1 MPGPLRRLALLMG
14 ISLSLAGRAFS
25 VEFASPSAYAV
36 GSSPQSV
43 VVGDFN
49 GDGKRDLAVLNT
61 TSNTV
66 SLLLGNGDGS
76 FQTAKSFNCGNDPSS
91 LAVGDFNGDGK
102 LDLVVFMFGN
112 SSSAVSAELRVLL
125 GNGDG
130 TFQAPTVTTASVFT
144 QSFVAGDFNGDKKT
158 DIVTATADSA
168 GTTSLQILSGNG
180 DGTFQ
185 APKMLAIGNLKS
197 AHFAAGD
204 FNKDGKLD
212 LVANVTGGLQFL
224 QGQGDGT
231 FVAGS
236 ATAPLSLGT
245 AGNFWVTDINSDGNL
260 DLVVDSRLISCS
272 GSVFFRIC
280 VTSQNVGVLL
290 GNGNGTFGTE
300 QIFAKSSGI
309 FNLVGL
315 ISPVLIGDFNGDGKL
330 DVLYRQRVSGA
341 LSLQVRLGRADGT
354 FATPISMS
362 DPGALGAAQDFNS
375 DKLSDLVT
383 LDPTNGNVNI
393 LLNDSPSTGTDL
405 AIIQS
410 KASPEPVGV
419 GTSLTYTADLMNEG
433 PQDATGVTFTDTL
446 PSNVTFVS
454 ANASAGTCSRASQ
467 MVTCT
472 LGAVADTN
480 DVQVTM
486 VVTPNAVGPIT
497 NNMKID
503 GNESDGAAGNNSA
516 SQASTVVPVYTLTIA
531 KSGNGT
537 GTISADPGI
546 NATPNCGATCSA
558 TFLSGTMVNI
568 SAAPDSGSLLQS
580 WGGGCSGTPNSQL
593 SCVVTMN
600 ANTTVSATFVL
611 GITLNVSVTGGG
623 TATVTSNDGSISCG
637 DTGGACSSLNLP
649 GTHVS
654 LIATPS
660 TGSQFSSWSGA
671 CSGTN
676 PNSCGVTL
684 NSNQTVTATITPAP
698 DFSVTPASTSLTVK
712 RGSQVSEALTFPALG
727 GFSAAIALTCS
738 ISGPS
743 PMPKCGLAPA
753 SVTPGA
759 SATLTVD
766 ASHLSAAFVPQGL
779 SHMSDFYAVTL
790 PMGALALVLT
800 VSAAGKRRRN
810 WLLFDFLMVALLA
823 AACGGSS
830 TPPPPPPAQN
840 FIITVS
846 ATSGALQ
853 HSTKINVTVN

>member
-1 MPGPLRRLALLMG
+1 MPGPLRRLALLTC
-14 ISLSLAGRAFS
+14 ISLCLAGRAFS

-36 GSSPQSV
+36 GSGPQSV

-49 GDGKRDLAVLNT
+49 GDGKQDLAVLNA
-61 TSNTV
+61 TSNSV

-76 FQTAKSFNCGNDPSS
+76 FQTAKSFNCGNNPSS

-130 TFQAPTVTTASVFT
+130 TLQAPIVTTASVLT

-158 DIVTATADSA
+158 DIVAAAVDSA

-185 APKMLAIGNLKS
+185 APKMLTIPNLRS

-212 LVANVTGGLQFL
+212 LVVNVTGGLQFL

-236 ATAPLSLGT
+236 AIAPLSPGS
-245 AGNFWVTDINSDGNL
+245 ASNFWVRDINSDGNL
-260 DLVVDSRLISCS
+260 DLVVDSRLFSCS

-280 VTSQNVGVLL
+280 VTTQNIGTLL

-300 QIFAKSSGI
+300 QIFAKSSSI
-309 FNLVGL
+309 FNSVGGL

-330 DVLYRQRVSGA
+330 DVLYRRRISGV
-341 LSLQVRLGRADGT
+341 LSLQVRLGRGDGT
-354 FATPISMS
+354 FATVIPMS
-362 DPGALGAAQDFNS
+362 DPGALAAAQDFNS

-383 LDPTNGNVNI
+383 LDATNGNVNI

-410 KASPEPVGV
+410 QASPEPVGV
-419 GTSLTYTADLMNEG
+419 GTSLTYTADVMNEG

-454 ANASAGTCSRASQ
+454 ANASAGSCSRASQ
-467 MVTCT
+467 TVTCT
-472 LGAVADTN
+472 LGAVADTS
-480 DVQVTM
+480 DVQVTI
-486 VVTPNAVGPIT
+486 VATPNVVGTIT
-497 NNMKID
+497 NNMKMA
-503 GNESDGAAGNNSA
+503 GNESDGAAENNSA
-516 SQASTVVPVYTLTIA
+516 AQTSTVVPVYTLTIA

-537 GTISADPGI
+537 GTVSADPGI

-558 TFLSGTMVNI
+558 TYLSGTMVNL
-568 SAAPDSGSLLQS
+568 SATPDSGSLLQS
-580 WGGGCSGTPNSQL
+580 WGGACSGTPNSQL

-600 ANTTVSATFVL
+600 ANTSVSATLVL
-611 GITLNVSVTGGG
+611 GMTLNVSVTGGG
-623 TATVTSNDGSISCG
+623 TGTVTSNDGLISCA

-649 GTHVS
+649 GTQVS

-676 PNSCGVTL
+676 PNSCSVTL
-684 NSNQTVTATITPAP
+684 NSNQTVAATITPAP
-698 DFSVTPASTSLTVK
+698 DFSVAPASTSLTVK

-738 ISGPS
+738 VSGPS
-743 PMPKCGLAPA
+743 PMPKCGVAPA

-766 ASHLSAAFVPQGL
+766 TSNLSAAFVPQGL
-779 SHMSDFYAVTL
+779 SHMSDLYAATL
-790 PMGALALVLT
+790 PIGALALLLT
-800 VSAAGKRRRN
+800 VSAPGKRRRN
-810 WLLFDFLMVALLA
+810 WLLFDFLIIALLA
-823 AACGGSS
+823 AACGGGSS
-830 TPPPPPPAQN
+830 TPPPPQN
-840 FIITVS
+840 FTITVS

-853 HSTKINVTVN
+853 HSTRINVTVN

>member
-1 MPGPLRRLALLMG
+1 MCICLC
-14 ISLSLAGRAFS
+14 LAGRAFS

-49 GDGKRDLAVLNT
+49 GDGRQDLAVLNT

-66 SLLLGNGDGS
+66 SILLGNGDGS
-76 FQTAKSFNCGNDPSS
+76 FQTAKNFNCGNNPSS

-130 TFQAPTVTTASVFT
+130 TFQGPVVTTMSSLT
-144 QSFVAGDFNGDKKT
+144 QALVAGDFNGDKKT
-158 DIVTATADSA
+158 DIVATTADSA
-168 GTTSLQILSGNG
+168 GTPSLQILIGNG

-185 APKMLAIGNLKS
+185 SPKPLAVSNLQGT
-197 AHFAAGD
+197 HFAAGD

-212 LVANVTGGLQFL
+212 LVVNVAGGLQFL

-231 FVAGS
+231 FVAAS
-236 ATAPLSLGT
+236 AVAPLSLGT
-245 AGNFWVTDINSDGNL
+245 ASNFWVTDINSDGNL
-260 DLVVDSRLISCS
+260 DLVVDSRLFRCS

-300 QIFAKSSGI
+300 QIFAKSSSI
-309 FNLVGL
+309 FNSGGL

-330 DVLYRQRVSGA
+330 DVLYRRRVSAA
-341 LSLQVRLGRADGT
+341 LSLQVRLGRGDGT
-354 FATPISMS
+354 FATAIPMS

-383 LDPTNGNVNI
+383 IDPTNGNVNI

-410 KASPEPVGV
+410 QASPEPVGA
-419 GTSLTYTADLMNEG
+419 GTSLSYTADVMNEG

-454 ANASAGTCSRASQ
+454 ANAAAGTCSQASQ

-472 LGAVADTN
+472 LGAVADAN
-480 DVQVTM
+480 DVQVTI
-486 VVTPNAVGPIT
+486 VVTPNAVGSIT
-497 NNMKID
+497 NNMKLS
-503 GNESDGAAGNNSA
+503 GNESDGANSNNSA
-516 SQASTVVPVYTLTIA
+516 SQTSTVVPVYTLTIA

-537 GTISADPGI
+537 GTISGDPGI

-558 TFLSGTMVNI
+558 TYLSGTMVNI

-580 WGGGCSGTPNSQL
+580 WGGACSGTPNSQL

-611 GITLNVSVTGGG
+611 GITLNVSITGGG
-623 TATVTSNDGSISCG
+623 TGTVTSNDGSISCG

-649 GTHVS
+649 GTPVS

-660 TGSQFSSWSGA
+660 SGSQFGSWSGA

-676 PNSCGVTL
+676 PNSCRVTL

-712 RGSQVSEALTFPALG
+712 RGSQVSAALTFPALG

-738 ISGPS
+738 VSGPS
-743 PMPKCGLAPA
+743 PMPKCSVAPA

-766 ASHLSAAFVPQGL
+766 TSNLSAAFVPQGL
-779 SHMSDFYAVTL
+779 SHGSDFYAVTL
-790 PMGALALVLT
+790 PIGALALILT
-800 VSAAGKRRRN
+800 VSASGKRRRN
-810 WLLFDFLMVALLA
+810 WLLFDFLIVALLA
-823 AACGGSS
+823 AACGGKS
-830 TPPPPPPAQN
+830 TPPPAQN
-840 FIITVS
+840 FTITVS
-846 ATSGALQ
+846 AISGALQ
-853 HSTKINVTVN
+853 HSTKINVNVN

>member
-1 MPGPLRRLALLMG
+1 MPAPLRKLALLMC
-14 ISLSLAGRAFS
+14 ISLCLAGRAFS

-49 GDGKRDLAVLNT
+49 GDGKQDLAVLNT

-76 FQTAKSFNCGNDPSS
+76 FQTAKNFNCGNNPSS

-102 LDLVVFMFGN
+102 LDLAVFMFGN
-112 SSSAVSAELRVLL
+112 SSSGVSAELRVLL

-130 TFQAPTVTTASVFT
+130 TFQGPVVTTMSSLT
-144 QSFVAGDFNGDKKT
+144 QAFLAGDFNGDKKT
-158 DIVTATADSA
+158 DIVTTTTDSA
-168 GTTSLQILSGNG
+168 STPSLQLLSGNG

-185 APKMLAIGNLKS
+185 SPKPVAVSNLRS

-212 LVANVTGGLQFL
+212 LVVNVTGGLQFL

-231 FVAGS
+231 FVAAS
-236 ATAPLSLGT
+236 AVAPLALGT
-245 AGNFWVTDINSDGNL
+245 ASNFWVTDINSDGNL
-260 DLVVDSRLISCS
+260 DLVVDSRLFSCS
-272 GSVFFRIC
+272 GSVFFRFC

-300 QIFAKSSGI
+300 QIFAKSSSI
-309 FNLVGL
+309 FNLGGL

-410 KASPEPVGV
+410 QASPEPVGV
-419 GTSLTYTADLMNEG
+419 GTSLTYTADVMNEG

-472 LGAVADTN
+472 LGAVADTH
-480 DVQVTM
+480 DVQVTL

-497 NNMKID
+497 NNMKLS
-503 GNESDGAAGNNSA
+503 GNESDGAASNNSA
-516 SQASTVVPVYTLTIA
+516 SQTSTVVPVYTLTIA
-531 KSGNGT
+531 KSGTGT
-537 GTISADPGI
+537 GTISADAGI

-558 TFLSGTMVNI
+558 TYLTGTMVNI
-568 SAAPDSGSLLQS
+568 SAVPDSGSLLQS
-580 WGGGCSGTPNSQL
+580 WGGACSGTPNSQL

-600 ANTTVSATFVL
+600 ANTTVSATLVL

-623 TATVTSNDGSISCG
+623 TGTVTSNDGSISCG

-649 GTHVS
+649 GTQVS
-654 LIATPS
+654 LTATPS

-684 NSNQTVTATITPAP
+684 NSNQTVTATITLAP

-738 ISGPS
+738 VSGPS
-743 PMPKCGLAPA
+743 PMPKCGVAPA
-753 SVTPGA
+753 SVAPGA

-766 ASHLSAAFVPQGL
+766 TSNLSVAFVPQGL

-790 PMGALALVLT
+790 PIGALALVLT
-800 VSAAGKRRRN
+800 VSASGKRRRN
-810 WLLFDFLMVALLA
+810 WLLFDFLIVALLA

-830 TPPPPPPAQN
+830 TPPPPPPQN

-846 ATSGALQ
+846 ATSSALQ

>member
-1 MPGPLRRLALLMG
+1 MCV
-14 ISLSLAGRAFS
+14 SLCLAGGAFG

-43 VVGDFN
+43 VAGDFN
-49 GDGKRDLAVLNT
+49 GDGKQDLAVLNT
-61 TSNTV
+61 ISNTV

-76 FQTAKSFNCGNDPSS
+76 FQAAKNFNCGNSPSS

-112 SSSAVSAELRVLL
+112 SSSDVSAELRVLL

-130 TFQAPTVTTASVFT
+130 TFQGPVVTTMSSLT
-144 QSFVAGDFNGDKKT
+144 QAFVAGDFNGDKKT
-158 DIVTATADSA
+158 DIVATTAGSTN
-168 GTTSLQILSGNG
+168 TPSLQILIGNG

-185 APKMLAIGNLKS
+185 SPKPLAVSNLRS

-212 LVANVTGGLQFL
+212 LVVNVTGGLQFL
-224 QGQGDGT
+224 RGQGDGT
-231 FVAGS
+231 FVAAS
-236 ATAPLSLGT
+236 AVAALSLGT
-245 AGNFWVTDINSDGNL
+245 ASNFWVTDINSDGNL
-260 DLVVDSRLISCS
+260 DLVVDSRQLSCS
-272 GSVFFRIC
+272 GSVFFRFC

-290 GNGNGTFGTE
+290 GNGNDMFGTE
-300 QIFAKSSGI
+300 QIFAKSLSFFSSG
-309 FNLVGL
+309 GL
-315 ISPVLIGDFNGDGKL
+315 ISSVLIGDFNGDGKL
-330 DVLYRQRVSGA
+330 DVLYRQRVSGV
-341 LSLQVRLGRADGT
+341 LTLQVRLGRGDGT
-354 FATPISMS
+354 FATVIPMA
-362 DPGALGAAQDFNS
+362 DPGALGAAQDFNA

-410 KASPEPVGV
+410 QASPEPVGV
-419 GTSLTYTADLMNEG
+419 GTSLTYTADVMNEG
-433 PQDATGVTFTDTL
+433 PQGATGVTFTDTL

-454 ANASAGTCSRASQ
+454 ATASAGSCLQASH

-472 LGAVADTN
+472 LGAVADTD
-480 DVQVTM
+480 DVQVNM
-486 VVTPNAVGPIT
+486 VVTPNAVGSIT
-497 NNMKID
+497 NSMKLS
-503 GNESDGAAGNNSA
+503 GNESDGATSNNSV
-516 SQASTVVPVYTLTIA
+516 SQTGTVVPVYTLTIA
-531 KSGNGT
+531 KPGNGT
-537 GTISADPGI
+537 GTTSADAGI

-558 TFLSGTMVNI
+558 TYLSGTMVNI
-568 SAAPDSGSLLQS
+568 YAAPDSGSLLQS
-580 WGGGCSGTPNSQL
+580 WGGACSGTPNSQL

-600 ANTTVSATFVL
+600 ADTTVSATFVL

-623 TATVTSNDGSISCG
+623 SGTVTSNDGSISCG

-649 GTHVS
+649 GTQVS

-671 CSGTN
+671 CSGTS

-698 DFSVTPASTSLTVK
+698 DFSVNPASTSLTVK

-738 ISGPS
+738 VSGPS
-743 PMPKCGLAPA
+743 PTPKCGVAPA
-753 SVTPGA
+753 SVMPGA
-759 SATLTVD
+759 SATLSVD
-766 ASHLSAAFVPQGL
+766 TSNLSAAFVPRGL

-790 PMGALALVLT
+790 PIGALALVLT
-800 VSAAGKRRRN
+800 VSASGKRRRN
-810 WLLFDFLMVALLA
+810 WLLFDFLIVALLA

-840 FIITVS
+840 FTITVS